1 MAADQSEISINTCQ
15 PIRTRTQYCH
25 VSINQGLVLS
35 RFNQSEDSIPGSHL
49 SGDQATQYTG
59 LEEEARLERSIPD
72 RDQI

>member
-1 MAADQSEISINTCQ
+1 MFTNQKT
-15 PIRTRTQYCH
+15 
-25 VSINQGLVLS
+25 VS
-35 RFNQSEDSIPGSHL
+35 PAHL

>member
-1 MAADQSEISINTCQ
+1 MSTNKNT
-15 PIRTRTQYCH
+15 
-25 VSINQGLVLS
+25 VLS
-35 RFNQSEDSIPGSHL
+35 RVNQSGVSIPGSHL